1 MPLDDLQS
9 AIFAAIRGRRNPD
22 SHVAGATAL
31 HRGPGSPRFSEDVDI
46 FHDLERLVAENAAG
60 DSAALRAAGFTVEID
75 KTFPTFYR
83 AWVSRDE
90 RRMKIEWVA
99 DSAFRFFP
107 AVPDPVLGFR
117 LHDADLAVNKVLAG
131 AGRVK
136 IRDYMDMIHLDESG
150 LTLGAL
156 AWAATGKDPGM
167 APLFVLD
174 ELSRNARYYRPE
186 ELNDVRLVRP
196 TTVQA
201 LKEKWLPMLRRA
213 RFLVESL
220 PASEVGCLYLDGTGK
235 VVTPVPEAAEF
246 SGLKRHFGSLRGSW
260 PRVVVE

>member
-1 MPLDDLQS
+1 
-9 AIFAAIRGRRNPD
+9 
-22 SHVAGATAL
+22 
-31 HRGPGSPRFSEDVDI
+31 
-46 FHDLERLVAENAAG
+46 
-60 DSAALRAAGFTVEID
+60 
-75 KTFPTFYR
+75 
-83 AWVSRDE
+83 
-90 RRMKIEWVA
+90 
-99 DSAFRFFP
+99 
-107 AVPDPVLGFR
+107 
-117 LHDADLAVNKVLAG
+117 
-131 AGRVK
+131 
-136 IRDYMDMIHLDESG
+136 
-150 LTLGAL
+150 
-156 AWAATGKDPGM
+156 M

-220 PASEVGCLYLDGTGK
+220 PEREVGCLYLDGTGK

>member
-9 AIFAAIRGRRNPD
+9 DIFAAIRGRRNPD
-22 SHVAGATAL
+22 SHIAGAAAL
-31 HRGPGSPRFSEDVDI
+31 HRDPGSPRFSEDVDI
-46 FHDLERLVAENAAG
+46 FHDIERLVAANAAG
-60 DSAALRAAGFTVEID
+60 DSAALTDAGFTVSMD
-75 KTFPTFYR
+75 KEFATFHR
-83 AWVSRDE
+83 AWVE
-90 RRMKIEWVA
+90 RNGRKMKIEWVA

-107 AVPDPVLGFR
+107 AVADPVLGYR

-136 IRDYMDMIHLDESG
+136 IRDYVDLIHLDESG
-150 LTLGAL
+150 LTIGAL

-167 APLFVLD
+167 APLFVLN

-186 ELNDVRLVRP
+186 DLDAVRLARP

-220 PASEVGCLYLDGTGK
+220 PTKDVGCLYLDAAGN
-235 VVTPVPEAAEF
+235 VVTPNPEAAEF
-246 SGLKRHFGSLRGSW
+246 AGLTRHFGSLRGSW
-260 PRVVVE
+260 PRVVEE